1 MDLNKVVAGLR
12 GSRADLEDVEAVRAL
27 GGVKGTL
34 PSTLAAFANA
44 DGGTLIVGLDE
55 QDGFK
60 AAGVT
65 GAKSVRN
72 SIIGIGRDKL
82 APSPVMSVEIV
93 PFEDASLV
101 VADVEPLPPSQRPC
115 YVKAK
120 GLYAGAYVRVG
131 GEDQK
136 LTSYE
141 IDRMKEN
148 AGQPRWDSDPV
159 PEAGAGDLDR
169 DACARLIET
178 AKRRSPRAFGYTGE
192 TDALVTLGVLV
203 RREGTLVPTLA
214 GLLSVGRYPQQFFP
228 QLMVTVAVHPQDTR
242 GTGQAGRA
250 RFLDSATLTGAIPA
264 MVTDA
269 VEMVRQHLKT
279 VGRVVGSGWEDRP
292 EIEPEIVWEALA
304 NALMHRDYSPQARGS
319 QVQVDLFPTRLEVS
333 SPGGLFGN
341 VRPGNLGAS
350 GTSSSRNSRLA
361 ALLQETI
368 DPVTGFSVAEN
379 RGGGIAMMIN
389 RAREATGVVPLL
401 DVDVDR
407 FRVVIPRSS
416 PVTAGFLTSMG
427 RRRAMSK
434 LSESQTTALAL
445 AYWGYDVDVPV
456 LCRMGL
462 SPSAARVEL
471 ADLVAHGLLR
481 PGRARGDG
489 PYRLNI
495 ELKPAGALRG
505 RPGKSR
511 EVARAAQ
518 EAQHRDEFPL
528 PPGES
533 PEKGPVPQLLQ
544 SRRPEPRGLEPG
556 QKPAGQKPAGQ
567 KPAGQKPAGPKPGG
581 QKPPP
586 RLLEAKIPEDQ
597 SPEEQIMTALHDLG
611 EASRRDLQKA
621 TGLSRGQL
629 TDFLQELL
637 DAGLVASTGAALGP
651 NRRYRAVPPKAEGKA
666 SRTS

>member
-1 MDLNKVVAGLR
+1 MDLVKVVAALR
-12 GSRADLEDVEAVRAL
+12 GSGAELEDVEAMRAL
-27 GGVKGTL
+27 GGAKGTL

-44 DGGTLIVGLDE
+44 DGGTVIIGLDDQE
-55 QDGFK
+55 GFK
-60 AAGVT
+60 AAGVP

-72 SIIGIGRDKL
+72 SLIALGRDKL
-82 APSPVMSVEIV
+82 TPSPEMRVEIV
-93 PFEDASLV
+93 PFEDVSLV
-101 VADVEPLPPSQRPC
+101 VAEIEPLPPSQRPC

-120 GLYAGAYVRVG
+120 GLYAGAYARVG

-148 AGQPRWDSDPV
+148 AGQPRWDCEPV
-159 PEAGAGDLDR
+159 PEASVKDLDR

-178 AKRRSPRAFGYTGE
+178 AKRRSPRAFGYIGE

-228 QLMVTVAVHPQDTR
+228 QLMVTVAVHPQDRR
-242 GTGQAGRA
+242 GGGQAGKS
-250 RFLDSATLTGAIPA
+250 RFAASATLTGAIPA
-264 MVTDA
+264 MVTDT
-269 VEMVRQHLKT
+269 VEMVRQHLKV
-279 VGRVVGSGWEDRP
+279 VGRVTGDGGWEDRP
-292 EIEPEIVWEALA
+292 EIEPEIIWEALA

-319 QVQVDLFPTRLEVS
+319 QVQVDLFPSRLEVT

-341 VRPGNLGAS
+341 VRPQNLGAS
-350 GTSSSRNSRLA
+350 GTSSARNARLA
-361 ALLQETI
+361 ALLQEST

-389 RAREATGVVPLL
+389 RARQATGIVPLL
-401 DVDVDR
+401 DVDADR

-416 PVTAGFLTSMG
+416 PVNAGFLSSIG
-427 RRRAMSK
+427 RRRAISK
-434 LSESQTTALAL
+434 LSETQTTALAL
-445 AYWGYDVDVPV
+445 AYWGYDVDQAV

-471 ADLVAHGLLR
+471 ANLVTAGLLR
-481 PGRARGDG
+481 PSRARGGG
-489 PYRLNI
+489 PYRLNV
-495 ELKPAGALRG
+495 ELKPAAIR
-505 RPGKSR
+505 GKSVKPR
-511 EVARAAQ
+511 EIPR
-518 EAQHRDEFPL
+518 EAPREAPRDEFPL
-528 PPGES
+528 PPGKS
-533 PEKGPVPQLLQ
+533 PAKGQVPQLL
-544 SRRPEPRGLEPG
+544 EPRRAE
-556 QKPAGQKPAGQ
+556 
-567 KPAGQKPAGPKPGG
+567 
-581 QKPPP
+581 P
-586 RLLEAKIPEDQ
+586 RLLEARIPEDQ
-597 SPEEQIMTALHDLG
+597 TPEEQILTALGDLG

-651 NRRYRAVPPKAEGKA
+651 NRRYRAVPGNETGKA
-666 SRTS
+666 SSTP